1 MNGWV
6 EWMNEWMNGWVNEND
21 LLKGVRLRTLENK
34 KMWRKPLKWLDLIAS
49 TKPMTQKTNFDIY
62 GKKLRKISCKTFHR
76 KTCFTYF
83 GEFLYN
89 LLPKILTLKRRFHG
103 KDIRKNKSSHRNF
116 RCQEYGIF
124 ISQTYPYLGASSDG
138 VISSK
143 CFDKEILEKSCPWT
157 SREKLIKE
165 YVTQPKTCLTYDN
178 SNKTNLRHM

>member
-1 MNGWV
+1 
-6 EWMNEWMNGWVNEND
+6 
-21 LLKGVRLRTLENK
+21 
-34 KMWRKPLKWLDLIAS
+34 MWRKPLKCLDLIGS
-49 TKPMTQKTNFDIY
+49 TKPMTQRTNFDIY

-76 KTCFTYF
+76 NTCFTYF

-89 LLPKILTLKRRFHG
+89 LLSKILTLKRRVHG

-138 VISSK
+138 VISCK
-143 CFDKEILEKSCPWT
+143 CFGKEILEISCPWT
-157 SREKLIKE
+157 SREKLISE
-165 YVTQPKTCLTYDN
+165 YVTQPETCLTYDD